1 MPPREMRPPSA
12 FPFSPSRNLGR
23 VTARPRDGESKGFP
37 SSDSSVPPCATLSGH
52 RDCSCKGQGRDGWS
66 GRNVHGLRVRCPPP
80 SSADRALGP
89 GCLDAEG
96 VRPRLPPPRPRHSSS
111 FRAHPTHTSGP
122 LPSSRRGDPVP
133 SPPPQPSTVV
143 SGDTGFSD
151 PPPGPPLQ
159 PIPRKTVGF
168 PLPSAPVGPPLLQP
182 RCSPP
187 RAGHGATTRASWAAK
202 TEQFEL

>member
-1 MPPREMRPPSA
+1 MRPPSA

-133 SPPPQPSTVV
+133 SPPPQAPCHFHAYCWEQIQSCAGSVQGSSISQSPGNGPHRDKDV
-143 SGDTGFSD
+143 GTGRATEA
-151 PPPGPPLQ
+151 GQ
-159 PIPRKTVGF
+159 ERR
-168 PLPSAPVGPPLLQP
+168 A
-182 RCSPP
+182 CS
-187 RAGHGATTRASWAAK
+187 S
-202 TEQFEL
+202 